1 MYTDIIKSLVTLPAT
16 DLNFTADLKR
26 ATSNQIRIAVE
37 TMERNGGKNKGR
49 IAACKRELRRRD
61 RERGEINK
69 ETCRWNGVHR
79 SLN

>member
-37 TMERNGGKNKGR
+37 TMERNGGKNKTR
-49 IAACKRELRRRD
+49 IVACKQELKRRD
-61 RERGEINK
+61 RERG
-69 ETCRWNGVHR
+69 
-79 SLN
+79 

>member
-37 TMERNGGKNKGR
+37 TMERNGWKNKTR
-49 IAACKRELRRRD
+49 IAACKRELKRRD
-61 RERGEINK
+61 RERGEIN
-69 ETCRWNGVHR
+69 
-79 SLN
+79 